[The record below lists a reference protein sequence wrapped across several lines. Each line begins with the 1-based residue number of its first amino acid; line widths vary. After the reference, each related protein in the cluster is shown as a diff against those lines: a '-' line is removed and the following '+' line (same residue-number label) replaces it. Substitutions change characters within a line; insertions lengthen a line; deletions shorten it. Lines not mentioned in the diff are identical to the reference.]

1 MIVKL
6 IGGAMLVAASV
17 VGAEALNA
25 RGRRGLEFVD
35 GWIAL
40 IRYTRR
46 MVECYALPEAD
57 ILARAA
63 REALTACGY
72 KREVP
77 PADFRTVLVGACAEE
92 IGEQVICSVRHFVA
106 AYGEGYREEQVK
118 ICDECLQALQEE
130 RERLSDLSLT
140 ARKRN
145 TTIAVSAAM
154 GIGILL
160 L

>member
-6 IGGAMLVAASV
+6 IGGVMLIAAGV

-25 RGRRGLEFVD
+25 CGRRGLERVD

-46 MVECYALPEAD
+46 MVECYALPESV
-57 ILARAA
+57 ILARAS
-63 REALTACGY
+63 REVLTACGY
-72 KREVP
+72 DLEDP
-77 PADFRTVLVGACAEE
+77 PENFRAVLACVCAEK
-92 IGEQVICSVRHFVA
+92 IGEQVISSVRQFVE
-106 AYGEGYREEQVK
+106 AYGQGYREEQMK
-118 ICDECLQALQEE
+118 ICDECLLVLQEE
-130 RERLSDLSLT
+130 QERLSELSLT